1 MQCARDRPRIQR
13 IVHRAGAQCRVS
25 ILITIGNG
33 RPDAGRIMDRERTI
47 AAETRSPRRAGDPG
61 PRAERPATEMP
72 RSTTAKPGPA
82 EMPATE
88 MRATEVSAS
97 TSHPAAEMTA
107 SKVTASAKMP
117 AAAAVTASTAS
128 RSRIGRTRNHDRENS
143 DGQDFEL

>member
-1 MQCARDRPRIQR
+1 
-13 IVHRAGAQCRVS
+13 VHRAGAQCRVS

-33 RPDAGRIMDRERTI
+33 RPAAGRIMDRERTI

-61 PRAERPATEMP
+61 PRAERSATEMP

-82 EMPATE
+82 EMP
-88 MRATEVSAS
+88 ATEVSAS

-117 AAAAVTASTAS
+117 AAAAAVTASTAS
-128 RSRIGRTRNHDRENS
+128 RSRIGRSRNHDRENS